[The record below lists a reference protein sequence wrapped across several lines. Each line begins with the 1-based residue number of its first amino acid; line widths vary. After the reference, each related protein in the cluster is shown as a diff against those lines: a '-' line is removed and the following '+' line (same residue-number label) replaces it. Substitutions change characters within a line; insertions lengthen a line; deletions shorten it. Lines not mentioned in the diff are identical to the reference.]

1 MVDFYEFNIIPDI
14 LKHFKVKNI
23 IIIDLH
29 DKKLI
34 REIIKY
40 DAQITAIANENPNN
54 FDLEIIKGN
63 SLNILPKFNNYDA
76 IFINDDPNWYTI
88 INQLNIIKET
98 NNEFP
103 LVFICNNKFPHK
115 RRDSYSN
122 PDNIPKE
129 FRQEFTRDLPLIFN
143 DKKIFIQDNYFHAT
157 IENTDRNGVSTAI
170 EDFLKSNRE
179 ISIMNLH
186 FIEEITILYPQSTI
200 SKIRIDKIMQ
210 DIKNK
215 NISSA
220 DLYSAKLENQV
231 LLSYISKNN
240 KLINTFE
247 NTVKVQD
254 DEIEYKNSK
263 IEGVESKINLKVS
276 QIKNLESKLIN
287 KDVKIKN
294 LNNQIT
300 TLENN
305 LNEAELQVQAD
316 ENTQNKIHDQIDVI
330 QGVFNSFE
338 NQIDELIEDKTKL
351 SNELNDANKSINA
364 LKNQNNILN
373 RKVDGVFNSFENQI
387 DELIEDKTK
396 LSNELNDANKSINA
410 LKNQNNILNR
420 EVDNNTYCISCF
432 KEEISNNTY
441 EINYMKKNNTLKGI
455 LSPLSYLILLLKSKP
470 HELHLNIKL
479 YKTLKNSECF
489 DKGFYLKNNTD
500 LLNSFWSK
508 YFSPELHYVCNGFIE
523 NRTFNKKYFNRNSK
537 KELLEYLSKCDEQ

>member
-364 LKNQNNILN
+364 
-373 RKVDGVFNSFENQI
+373 
-387 DELIEDKTK
+387 
-396 LSNELNDANKSINA
+396 
-410 LKNQNNILNR
+410 R